1 MELSYDKYERR
12 FWLSLDVPLW
22 LDRLFNPYQDCVE
35 DKDLY
40 VRAVEEYLRE
50 CMERV
55 TFETLLTAKNCEYT
69 QVLPRS
75 DGDTYT
81 RSRRYDNFPNLALPT
96 DQE

>member
-40 VRAVEEYLRE
+40 VGVIEKHIRE
-50 CMERV
+50 HLEWL

-69 QVLPRS
+69 RVLPK
-75 DGDTYT
+75 G
-81 RSRRYDNFPNLALPT
+81 
-96 DQE
+96 QE